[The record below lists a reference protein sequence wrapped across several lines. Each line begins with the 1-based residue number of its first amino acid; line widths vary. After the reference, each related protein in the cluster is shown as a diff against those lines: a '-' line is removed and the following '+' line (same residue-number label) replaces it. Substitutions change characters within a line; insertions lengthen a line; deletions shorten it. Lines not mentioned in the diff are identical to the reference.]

1 MLTRL
6 LQEWSVL
13 VFRGDTARLS
23 LSLMPSYPGSLILPC
38 PLGLSPPRP
47 RDSLRSSL
55 IARRCPPSSASP
67 PSTPSSSRPTAPR
80 GASSRPSRTSLC
92 RRSLWRVPWRGL
104 LMPCL
109 RLRWV
114 RRSCQTEVFSDPCHF
129 TPIPL
134 QTYFSAVRLF
144 FTPLERVGAGCS
156 GLEQVRAGCM
166 PVSSRL
172 GGPVLPT
179 CHPACPLYSPD

>member
-1 MLTRL
+1 LSFAVIRPVSRCPSCPRT
-6 LQEWSVL
+6 L
-13 VFRGDTARLS
+13 V
-23 LSLMPSYPGSLILPC
+23 PSYSRA
-38 PLGLSPPRP
+38 LSASRP
-47 RDSLRSSL
+47 RALAIRFDHRSS
-55 IARRCPPSSASP
+55 
-67 PSTPSSSRPTAPR
+67 PTVPR

-92 RRSLWRVPWRGL
+92 RRSHWRVPWRGL

-114 RRSCQTEVFSDPCHF
+114 RRSRQTEVFSDPCHF